1 MARNK
6 VVRGPLKDNKEEKYQ
21 DYEIERT
28 IPISQDQLNNAKLFN
43 SRYQY
48 AQTLNKNISYL
59 ELGVAYGGS
68 AQMFIDTTNAKSAD
82 LVDLYN
88 NASGTRETGDPA
100 PKNSLLTHEEYIKDR
115 FSYHPN
121 INTIKGDAK
130 DIVPTLNNK
139 YDFVFVDM
147 EWERFFI
154 KNVLLHLSKLIN
166 IDGII
171 GFTSYINYDAIHY
184 DVHVGISQ
192 SVNEFLYFNQNWS
205 VDAIVLNDLGFH
217 EIYIK
222 RNS

>member
-1 MARNK
+1 MLRNK
-6 VVRGPLKDNKEEKYQ
+6 VVRGPLKDNKEKKYK
-21 DYEIERT
+21 DHEIEKA
-28 IPISQDQLNNAKLFN
+28 IPISQDQLNNAKLFT
-43 SRYQY
+43 SRHKY

-59 ELGVAYGGS
+59 ELGVAYGDS
-68 AQMFIDTTNAKSAD
+68 AQMFIDTTNAQSAD
-82 LVDLYN
+82 LVDRYD
-88 NASGTRETGDPA
+88 NAKGVREPGGLV
-100 PKNSLLTHEEYIKDR
+100 PKNSLLTHEEYIKDK

-121 INTIKGDAK
+121 INIIKGDAK
-130 DIVPTLNNK
+130 DIVRTLNKK
-139 YDFVFVDM
+139 YDFAFVDM

-154 KNVLLHLSKLIN
+154 KSVLLHLSKLIN
-166 IDGII
+166 INGII